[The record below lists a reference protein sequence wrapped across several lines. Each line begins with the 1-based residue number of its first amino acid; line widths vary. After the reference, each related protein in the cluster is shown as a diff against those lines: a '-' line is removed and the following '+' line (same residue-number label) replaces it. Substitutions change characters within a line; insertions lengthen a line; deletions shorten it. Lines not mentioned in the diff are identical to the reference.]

1 MPYLWRGETTHKM
14 KKFIVPLVNLPH
26 LAILLLAL
34 LTVGIADASTTDTGK
49 KKNSPKITYKTAHW
63 DDLIPADDLDA
74 LVNPPMYLM
83 EIEDGSYEDQISGQI
98 QNQID
103 ADNDNRYQQAL
114 VSTKVMPEMDGQ
126 AIRIPGF
133 VVPLEF
139 DDEQVITE
147 FFLVPYF
154 GACIHTPPPPPNQI
168 IYVNAPQGLTL
179 EYLSDPFWIS
189 GTISTK
195 LVENDMASAAYSLE
209 MDSYELYGG

>member
-1 MPYLWRGETTHKM
+1 M
-14 KKFIVPLVNLPH
+14 KKFVMPFVNLPR
-26 LAILLLAL
+26 LAILLLVSLA
-34 LTVGIADASTTDTGK
+34 VGIVDASDTDQ
-49 KKNSPKITYKTAHW
+49 KKNSAKIIYKTAHW

-83 EIEDGSYEDQISGQI
+83 EIEDGSYEDQIGGEI
-98 QNQID
+98 QNQI
-103 ADNDNRYQQAL
+103 NENSDNRYQQAL

-126 AIRIPGF
+126 SIRIPGF

-139 DDEQVITE
+139 DDDQVITE

-168 IYVNAPQGLTL
+168 IYVNAPKGLTL

-195 LVENDMASAAYSLE
+195 LVENDMASAAYRLE

>member
-1 MPYLWRGETTHKM
+1 MIKKWTTQ
-14 KKFIVPLVNLPH
+14 
-26 LAILLLAL
+26 LANFFHSTILLLAL
-34 LTVGIADASTTDTGK
+34 LTVGLAHADQGTNSNKTT
-49 KKNSPKITYKTAHW
+49 YRTAHW
-63 DDLIPADDLDA
+63 DDLIPPDDLDA

-83 EIEDGSYEDQISGQI
+83 EIEDGSIEDQIGGEI
-98 QNQID
+98 QNQI
-103 ADNDNRYQQAL
+103 NENSDNRYQQAL

-126 AIRIPGF
+126 SIRIPGF

-139 DDEQVITE
+139 DDDQVITE

-168 IYVNAPQGLTL
+168 IYVNAPTGLTL

>member
-1 MPYLWRGETTHKM
+1 MPLAN
-14 KKFIVPLVNLPH
+14 FPQLVM
-26 LAILLLAL
+26 LLLAL
-34 LTVGIADASTTDTGK
+34 LTIGIADANQKT
-49 KKNSPKITYKTAHW
+49 NSAKVTYKTAHW
-63 DDLIPADDLDA
+63 DDLIPPDDLDA

-83 EIEDGSYEDQISGQI
+83 EIEDGSLEDQIGGEI
-98 QNQID
+98 QKQLMENSD
-103 ADNDNRYQQAL
+103 SRYQQAL

-126 AIRIPGF
+126 SIRIPGF

-139 DDEQVITE
+139 NDDQVITE

-195 LVENDMASAAYSLE
+195 LVENDMASAAYSLK

>member
-1 MPYLWRGETTHKM
+1 MIKKWTTQ
-14 KKFIVPLVNLPH
+14 
-26 LAILLLAL
+26 LASFFHSTILLLAL
-34 LTVGIADASTTDTGK
+34 LTVGLTHADQDTNSNKTT
-49 KKNSPKITYKTAHW
+49 YRTAHW
-63 DDLIPADDLDA
+63 DDLIPPDDLDA

-83 EIEDGSYEDQISGQI
+83 EIEDGSLEDQIGGEI
-98 QNQID
+98 QNQLME
-103 ADNDNRYQQAL
+103 NSDNRYQQAL

-126 AIRIPGF
+126 SIRIPGF

-168 IYVNAPQGLTL
+168 IYVNAPTGLTL

>member
-1 MPYLWRGETTHKM
+1 M
-14 KKFIVPLVNLPH
+14 KKWLTQLVNLTQPV
-26 LAILLLAL
+26 ILILAL
-34 LTVGIADASTTDTGK
+34 CGVGMAYADQSATSENTT
-49 KKNSPKITYKTAHW
+49 YRTAHW
-63 DDLIPADDLDA
+63 DDLIPEDDLDA

-83 EIEDGSYEDQISGQI
+83 EIEDGSPEDQIGGEI
-98 QNQID
+98 QKQLMENSD
-103 ADNDNRYQQAL
+103 SRYQQAL
-114 VSTKVMPEMDGQ
+114 VSTRVMPEMDGQ
-126 AIRIPGF
+126 SIRIPGF

-168 IYVNAPQGLTL
+168 IYVNAPTGLTL